1 MNTNNLQQGRLYKT
15 EEYSIFDTH
24 EYNRPIHDDPILL
37 NSLREH
43 GFMAS
48 SPIHCKENGNDKLKI
63 VRGHHRFHFAKML
76 KIPVYFV
83 VDNTAVDIY
92 DLEGSSLPRWS
103 AYDFLFS
110 RARSGDNE
118 CKALLSYQKTHNLPL
133 GAAAEL
139 FAGRTSGAMNALREI
154 KKGTFQRGSQEHG
167 EQVISIL
174 DALDSFKLDFSRC
187 SSFVK
192 ALSHAL
198 RIPDLKFDGLLQKMQ
213 TYGSYLHKR
222 ATYQDYLEEIE
233 NLYNRGKQAKDR
245 LPIKILANAVAQK
258 RQETFGRKSK

>member
-1 MNTNNLQQGRLYKT
+1 MNTNNLQKGRLYKT
-15 EEYSIFDTH
+15 DEYSIFDTH
-24 EYNRPIHDDPILL
+24 EYNRPYHEDPILV
-37 NSLREH
+37 NSLREK
-43 GFMAS
+43 GFMPS
-48 SPIHCKENGNDKLKI
+48 SPIHCKENGNGKLKI

-76 KIPVYFV
+76 KIPVYYII
-83 VDNTAVDIY
+83 DNTEVDIY
-92 DLEGSSLPRWS
+92 YLEGSSKPRWS

-118 CKALLSYQKTHNLPL
+118 CKALLSYQKTHRLPL

-139 FAGRTSGAMNALREI
+139 FAGRTSGAMNALKEI
-154 KKGTFQRGSQEHG
+154 KKGTFHRGEQEHG
-167 EQVISIL
+167 EKVISIL
-174 DALDSFKLDFSRC
+174 DSLDSFNLDFARC

-192 ALSHAL
+192 AISHVV
-198 RIPDLKFDGLLQKMQ
+198 RIPDLKVDELLRKTQS
-213 TYGSYLHKR
+213 YGSYIHKR

-258 RQETFGRKSK
+258 RKETFGRKDK